1 MRTIGIIMTII
12 DFIVKLAKILLFIC
26 LFLCLISFI
35 IGEIAN
41 VCHWG
46 QVASILSQI
55 SMISGVT
62 LCVLLILSFFFRE
75 W

>member
-1 MRTIGIIMTII
+1 MRTIGILMTII
-12 DFIVKLAKILLFIC
+12 DFIVKLAKILFFIC
-26 LFLCLISFI
+26 VFLCPIAFI
-35 IGEIAN
+35 IGEIAS
-41 VCHWG
+41 VCHWV

-62 LCVLLILSFFFRE
+62 LCVLLILSLLFGE